1 MWGIMNK
8 ICETCDT
15 RKRLKMCNGRD
26 GDFKYC
32 YRPAGSVSS
41 IPNNITP
48 FNTID
53 ELFEKNDWIKSVIKS
68 TATLDNDYYGKDH
81 HMKLLLGLFYGEP
94 QEKIKSKSYYPVGF
108 VTC

>member
-1 MWGIMNK
+1 MNK

-15 RKRLKMCNGRD
+15 RKRLKMCDGRD

-32 YRPAGSVSS
+32 YRPAGSTSN
-41 IPNNITP
+41 IPGNITQ

-68 TATLDNDYYGKDH
+68 TATLDNDYYENH

>member
-1 MWGIMNK
+1 MNK

-15 RKRLKMCNGRD
+15 RNRLGMCNGLD
-26 GDFKYC
+26 GNFKYC
-32 YRPAGSVSS
+32 YRPVGSISN
-41 IPNNITP
+41 IPGNITP

-53 ELFEKNDWIKSVIKS
+53 ELFEKNDWIKSVIKES
-68 TATLDNDYYGKDH
+68 AVLDENYYGRGH

-94 QEKIKSKSYYPVGF
+94 QEKIDSGINYPVGY

>member
-1 MWGIMNK
+1 
-8 ICETCDT
+8 
-15 RKRLKMCNGRD
+15 MCNGQD

-32 YRPAGSVSS
+32 YRPAGSTSN

-53 ELFEKNDWIKSVIKS
+53 ELFEKNNWIKSVIKS
-68 TATLDNDYYGKDH
+68 TATLDNDYYDQNH
-81 HMKLLLGLFYGEP
+81 HMKLLLGLFYGET
-94 QEKIKSKSYYPVGF
+94 QEKISSKSYYPVGF